1 MRSVRI
7 SLVILGL
14 IASAV
19 SHGQSVRA
27 DNQVSFSILPGERT
41 AQASAVVFDRIE
53 TIGGRTLQFGSGVIE
68 IDDASGTNAGW
79 RVAVASVD
87 RGDAVALI
95 EVGAP
100 KAIAGQEVDKVSGP
114 VAAKTAGDLAS
125 PRTVLAAQPG
135 FGDGV
140 YRVTIWIA
148 RDITGNP
155 NGASAP
161 LELTVTI
168 APGV

>member
-1 MRSVRI
+1 MWAGSGKMRPVRI
-7 SLVILGL
+7 SLVILGS

-19 SHGQSVRA
+19 SHSQSVRA
-27 DNQVSFSILPGERT
+27 DNQVSFSIIPGERT
-41 AQASAVVFDRIE
+41 AQASAVAFDPIE

-79 RVAVASVD
+79 RVAVA
-87 RGDAVALI
+87 LI

-100 KAIAGQEVDKVSGP
+100 KAIAGQQIDKVSGP
-114 VAAKTAGDLAS
+114 VPAKTPGDLAS

-148 RDITGNP
+148 RDITGIL

-161 LELTVTI
+161 LDLTVTI
-168 APGV
+168 APGI